1 MSLVLLLL
9 APLVEAAACGLLRS
23 RRWMERVSLI
33 SATINLV
40 LAVRLVQNVA
50 RFQTVSVFDGFLYA
64 DALSALVILLTA
76 FVSFVCAIY
85 AVGYF
90 RTDLEK
96 GSITLRRLKEYYILT
111 PLFVFA
117 LFLVALANNLGIMW
131 VAIEGSTLASVL
143 LIAFYNQKTSLEAA
157 WKYIIIGSMGI
168 SMALFGTLLTY
179 YAASHVVGT
188 ESIEG
193 LNWTRLIL
201 AAPSLNPKALRLAFL
216 FILMGYGTKAGIAP
230 MHTWKPD
237 SYSEAPAPSAAILA
251 AAVLNCALYG
261 ILRFHIL
268 ASRCLG
274 PEFSSGLLLWFG
286 LGSLLIATPFILVQ
300 TNFRRLLAYSSI
312 DHTGIMLV
320 GFGVGGSLGPFGAL
334 LHMFYHA
341 ITKPLLFFCAGNV
354 QQQFG
359 TATFRKVG
367 GVDPF
372 DASDSSIVSGRDPG
386 GDRHS
391 ARRPVPERVDG
402 AQRFGPGPQPLDSQ
416 HFCRMRGHN
425 LCRISLPRGAPG
437 AGSPSDWNE
446 SDRRVLVAASADAS
460 DCCVDAALRFLATV
474 TLIALDPTGGPDRWR
489 CAVIGGNS
497 GLAVRENKRTAKTR
511 RLPGNR
517 EERISDKR

>member
-1 MSLVLLLL
+1 MTLLLLLL
-9 APLVEAAACGLLRS
+9 APLLEAAACGLLRS
-23 RRWMERVSLI
+23 RQWMERVSVI
-33 SATINLV
+33 SAAINLV
-40 LAVRLVQNVA
+40 LSVLLVRNVA
-50 RFQTVSVFDGFLYA
+50 RFHSVTAFEGFLYA
-64 DALSALVILLTA
+64 DALSALVVALTA

-96 GSITLRRLKEYYILT
+96 QNITLGRLKEYYILT

-117 LFLVALANNLGIMW
+117 LFLIALANNLGIMW

-157 WKYIIIGSMGI
+157 WKYIIIGSIGI
-168 SMALFGTLLTY
+168 SMALFGTLMTY
-179 YAASHVVGT
+179 YAASHIVGT

-193 LNWTRLIL
+193 LNWTRLIS
-201 AAPSLNPKALRLAFL
+201 AAPSLNPKALRLAFI

-237 SYSEAPAPSAAILA
+237 SYSQAPVPSAAILA

-268 ASRCLG
+268 ASKCLG

-312 DHTGIMLV
+312 DHTGIMLI
-320 GFGVGGSLGPFGAL
+320 GFGVGGSLGTFGAL

-354 QQQFG
+354 QQQFE
-359 TATFRKVG
+359 TASFRKVG
-367 GVDPF
+367 GGVIHLMPVTAVLF
-372 DASDSSIVSGRDPG
+372 LAGTLAVTGTPPAGLFQSELTVLSASVQG
-386 GDRHS
+386 HS
-391 ARRPVPERVDG
+391 LAVASLFVG
-402 AQRFGPGPQPLDSQ
+402 CVVAIFAGFLY
-416 HFCRMRGHN
+416 HIGH
-425 LCRISLPRGAPG
+425 LVLGAPRIDTSRIAESWWRLLPMLLIG
-437 AGSPSDWNE
+437 A
-446 SDRRVLVAASADAS
+446 L
-460 DCCVDAALRFLATV
+460 
-474 TLIALDPTGGPDRWR
+474 TLLLGLWLPAPMLQLIQQAGQIVGGAR
-489 CAVIGGNS
+489 
-497 GLAVRENKRTAKTR
+497 
-511 RLPGNR
+511 
-517 EERISDKR
+517 

>member
-1 MSLVLLLL
+1 M
-9 APLVEAAACGLLRS
+9 
-23 RRWMERVSLI
+23 
-33 SATINLV
+33 
-40 LAVRLVQNVA
+40 A
-50 RFQTVSVFDGFLYA
+50 RFQSVSAFDGFLYA
-64 DALSALVILLTA
+64 DALSALVVVLTA

-96 GSITLRRLKEYYILT
+96 QNITLGRLKEYYILT

-157 WKYIIIGSMGI
+157 WKYIIIGSIGI
-168 SMALFGTLLTY
+168 SMALFGTLMTY
-179 YAASHVVGT
+179 YAASHIVGT

-193 LNWTRLIL
+193 LNWTRLIS
-201 AAPSLNPKALRLAFL
+201 AAPSLNPKALRLAFI

-237 SYSEAPAPSAAILA
+237 SYSEAPVPSAAILA

-268 ASRCLG
+268 ASKCLG

-320 GFGVGGSLGPFGAL
+320 GFGVGGSSGSLWRTAAYVL
-334 LHMFYHA
+334 SRHHQTA
-341 ITKPLLFFCAGNV
+341 AFFLCRQRSAAVRNCCLPKGGRRRDSCAAGY
-354 QQQFG
+354 G
-359 TATFRKVG
+359 C
-367 GVDPF
+367 
-372 DASDSSIVSGRDPG
+372 IVPGRDPG
-386 GDRHS
+386 GDRDS
-391 ARRPVPERVDG
+391 SRRAVSKRIDDLE
-402 AQRFGPGPQPLDSQ
+402 RFGPGPHSRGGQPL
-416 HFCRMRGHN
+416 CRMRGHH
-425 LCRISLPRGAPG
+425 LCGIPLPHRTLVLGAPRPGTSRNAESWWRLLPMLLIG
-437 AGSPSDWNE
+437 ALTLLLGFWLPSP
-446 SDRRVLVAASADAS
+446 L
-460 DCCVDAALRFLATV
+460 LH
-474 TLIALDPTGGPDRWR
+474 LIQQAGQIVGGAR
-489 CAVIGGNS
+489 
-497 GLAVRENKRTAKTR
+497 
-511 RLPGNR
+511 
-517 EERISDKR
+517 